1 MTSPVSPSET
11 IAKAMEGKNHI
22 QGMVRS
28 IDQYR
33 NGNPKAVA
41 DGSYAQV
48 LFALQDMRHDIL
60 VLWDFAVSTALQLEA
75 MQREMAG
82 KDAEASWHPI
92 TTCPIREP
100 VDLWCV
106 YGGEEF
112 AQYDGGASIGKVVP
126 NRHKTEEY
134 GFFGNQSNDG
144 VPQGHARDLIPVAW
158 RKAVPQCPSELIA
171 EVLGIPRTIE
181 DARALIGGGDD

>member
-1 MTSPVSPSET
+1 MTYPVSPSET
-11 IAKAMEGKNHI
+11 IAKAGSVYVFRDANYQRRWTDK
-22 QGMVRS
+22 
-28 IDQYR
+28 
-33 NGNPKAVA
+33 PKIGATEYVCAA
-41 DGSYAQV
+41 DYN
-48 LFALQDMRHDIL
+48 AL
-60 VLWDFAVSTALQLEA
+60 ALQLEA
-75 MQREMAG
+75 MQREMAE